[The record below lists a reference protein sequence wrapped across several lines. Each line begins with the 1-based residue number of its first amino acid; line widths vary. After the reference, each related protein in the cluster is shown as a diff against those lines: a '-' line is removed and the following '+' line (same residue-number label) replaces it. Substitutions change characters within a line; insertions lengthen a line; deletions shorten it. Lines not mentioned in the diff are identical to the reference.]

1 MLNLGELKPPKGSRK
16 KRKIVGRG
24 PSSGHGKTSCRGQKG
39 QSSRSGRDF
48 WLGFEGGQMPLIRRI
63 PKRGFRRTR
72 FQKVYQIVNIKSL
85 GKFTKESTIDP
96 AALKDKGLI
105 KNVDIPVKI
114 LGDGKLNKPLVVK
127 AHAISLNAKK
137 IIEAAG
143 GKIELIS
150 N

>member
-72 FQKVYQIVNIKSL
+72 FQKVYQIVNIKAL

-137 IIEAAG
+137 IIEASG
-143 GKIELIS
+143 GKTELIK
-150 N
+150 

>member
-72 FQKVYQIVNIKSL
+72 FQKFYQIVNIKSL
-85 GKFTKESTIDP
+85 GKFTKEAMVDP

-143 GKIELIS
+143 GKIELIK
-150 N
+150 

>member
-72 FQKVYQIVNIKSL
+72 FQKFCQIVNIKSL
-85 GKFTKESTIDP
+85 GKFTKETTVDP
-96 AALKDKGLI
+96 SVLEDKGLI
-105 KNVDIPVKI
+105 NDKDKFVKI
-114 LGDGKLNKPLVVK
+114 LGGGKLNKPLVVK
-127 AHAISLNAKK
+127 AHAFSGNAKK

-143 GKIELIS
+143 GKIELIQK
-150 N
+150 